1 MGSLWERENP
11 TFGWV
16 GWLVGLVWFGLV
28 WFGLVWFGLVWFGL
42 VWFGLVWFGLVWFG
56 LVWFGWLVG
65 WLVGGSLEKSRKSL
79 RAFSKNFDG
88 HDFGTIAWKQTTWG
102 WTTTLILVRVRA
114 GGFEANIKD
123 TWYPTRFLEAWYSSV
138 DTVDG
143 SEIPNNH
150 LRCRKPC

>member
-1 MGSLWERENP
+1 MGSLWERIIP
-11 TFGWV
+11 LLG
-16 GWLVGLVWFGLV
+16 GLV
-28 WFGLVWFGLVWFGL
+28 
-42 VWFGLVWFGLVWFG
+42 
-56 LVWFGWLVG
+56 GWLVG

-79 RAFSKNFDG
+79 RGFSKNFDG

-114 GGFEANIKD
+114 GGFEANMKH
-123 TWYPTRFLEAWYSSV
+123 TWYPTRFLKAWYSSV

-150 LRCRKPC
+150 LRCTKPCE